1 MFFRMEYRLIGVV
14 LGGSRVAA
22 VSDPMLLKGVRRRG
36 RRPSVGG
43 YSLRCVQGFSLVHNK
58 VHEVVD
64 SWHRVYVRQLMSIR
78 TS

>member
-1 MFFRMEYRLIGVV
+1 MFFRMVYRLIGVV

-22 VSDPMLLKGVRRRG
+22 VSDPMLMKGVRRRG

-43 YSLRCVQGFSLVHNK
+43 GYSVRCVQGLSLVHNK

-64 SWHRVYVRQLMSIR
+64 SWHRVYVR
-78 TS
+78 